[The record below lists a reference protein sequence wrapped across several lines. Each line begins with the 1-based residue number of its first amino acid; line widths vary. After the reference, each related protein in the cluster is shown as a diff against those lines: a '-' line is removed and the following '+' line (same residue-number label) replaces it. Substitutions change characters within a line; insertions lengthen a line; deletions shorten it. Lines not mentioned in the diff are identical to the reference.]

1 MLRSA
6 ESGIEDLFNGY
17 FEYLS
22 VNIDDLKRAYIIMQK
37 YQDIYLGIVDT
48 SIVALAEKYEIR
60 KVLTLDRRHFSLI
73 KPDKIEYLELLP

>member
-1 MLRSA
+1 
-6 ESGIEDLFNGY
+6 
-17 FEYLS
+17 
-22 VNIDDLKRAYIIMQK
+22 MQK

-73 KPDKIEYLELLP
+73 KPDKIECLELLP